1 MLTLNQIVS
10 QITNLATA
18 HNQIAE
24 SGVGDF
30 AEWQAKERSY
40 PILWVFHESTAVS
53 QMEIAFSIRLIC
65 ADRVIVGEEGDDT
78 QGHEQEVIS
87 DTLLVLLDFLAYF
100 QQNHSQ
106 PYDVVTS
113 ATIDPF
119 TERLNDRL
127 AGNSVTIQ
135 IRQPFDWNKCQIP
148 QTGASIPPTVDG
160 LTLYNFC
167 DPSVIARLTNEQV
180 ACLIAQYNEP
190 CEDATITINS
200 APFASVVS
208 GGSLN
213 VPVIQNGN
221 PVGSKVGSNWVIPPC
236 ADGDVTVNSVAFGNA
251 PSGGSLNVP
260 VKNSAGTLRGSKVGA
275 DWVVPDG
282 SVPVT
287 NTAATPITTIA
298 VPSGDSVPYVIP
310 NVAWTDSD
318 GSAESTPYGDAIV
331 CTPPTGGWVRPS
343 AWIAIPNLTAADERF
358 YGVVA
363 VFENSYNQLAVT
375 ITSTAANINWGDG
388 TNVNSNGSVQTK
400 VYDYATLAG
409 AVNVWP
415 DGRNYK
421 QVLVDITR
429 VGPAI
434 TSMEWTSAATISPRG
449 NNNFIDVIFSLPSVV
464 TLRLSQNALSSARGM
479 PLLERLRIRDTG
491 TLTTVLFNGL
501 TGLQA
506 MELPTLKGNMPNDLF
521 PDIQVIQLADLTING
536 NNALRMFSPSRIR
549 KVGNIVGNSLT
560 GATGS
565 RNIFADCPVLEEV
578 GTLTINA
585 ATSLQSVFGST
596 NGSPRLRKIG
606 LITAPNVTN
615 LDTAFINCYS
625 LSEVTFSN
633 CASVTSAGSTYLN
646 CVSLTNCVMPNLTRG
661 VVFSTTNMGNTGMSN
676 FANSIGIASGVQNI
690 TVTGTPFGS
699 LLAALDLT
707 AVAIA
712 AVITGKGYGIIN

>member
-1 MLTLNQIVS
+1 VLTLNQIVS

-40 PILWVFHESTAVS
+40 PILWVFHESTAVN

-167 DPSVIARLTNEQV
+167 DPAVIARLTDEQV

-200 APFASVVS
+200 APFASV
-208 GGSLN
+208 
-213 VPVIQNGN
+213 
-221 PVGSKVGSNWVIPPC
+221 
-236 ADGDVTVNSVAFGNA
+236 

-298 VPSGDSVPYVIP
+298 VPSGNSVPYVIP

-318 GSAESTPYGDAIV
+318 GSAESTPYGQAIV
-331 CTPPTGGWVRPS
+331 CTLAAGGSVSVAVSDATPGFGDVITITATPTGFTPTSYLFFAFDGVNISFISEQVGAVVNWQVSIFGIFDIYAVATDGTVNGWDKTEVSATGLNQETYDYMIETGIPFDGTVFFPS
-343 AWIAIPNLTAADERF
+343 TT
-358 YGVVA
+358 
-363 VFENSYNQLAVT
+363 FEVTGMQIWLAVDVFIGAAKT
-375 ITSTAANINWGDG
+375 QGWWGKLISLYFLRGGAANSCRWNAVNPLDTDAAFRLKFFGGVTFDGSGITGNDINAYAQTFITPSTHLGLNTAGVTWYCRNNINQGGG
-388 TNVNSNGSVQTK
+388 TANVPVGAFSGAFLGVTYELGIAYHFVNEIAYDSIANQSSGIVSVNRTAVNSKGLWKNGVKIAS
-400 VYDYATLAG
+400 
-409 AVNVWP
+409 
-415 DGRNYK
+415 
-421 QVLVDITR
+421 
-429 VGPAI
+429 
-434 TSMEWTSAATISPRG
+434 SASAST
-449 NNNFIDVIFSLPSVV
+449 SLPA
-464 TLRLSQNALSSARGM
+464 N
-479 PLLERLRIRDTG
+479 
-491 TLTTVLFNGL
+491 
-501 TGLQA
+501 
-506 MELPTLKGNMPNDLF
+506 
-521 PDIQVIQLADLTING
+521 TIG
-536 NNALRMFSPSRIR
+536 
-549 KVGNIVGNSLT
+549 
-560 GATGS
+560 
-565 RNIFADCPVLEEV
+565 
-578 GTLTINA
+578 
-585 ATSLQSVFGST
+585 
-596 NGSPRLRKIG
+596 
-606 LITAPNVTN
+606 
-615 LDTAFINCYS
+615 
-625 LSEVTFSN
+625 
-633 CASVTSAGSTYLN
+633 
-646 CVSLTNCVMPNLTRG
+646 
-661 VVFSTTNMGNTGMSN
+661 
-676 FANSIGIASGVQNI
+676 
-690 TVTGTPFGS
+690 
-699 LLAALDLT
+699 LLAAGT
-707 AVAIA
+707 AQYYTNANLGLVAVHDGMTDTDMANIHA
-712 AVITGKGYGIIN
+712 AIQTFNTAMNI

>member
-10 QITNLATA
+10 QITNLAAA

-106 PYDVVTS
+106 PYNVVTS

-167 DPSVIARLTNEQV
+167 DPSVIARLTDEQV

-190 CEDATITINS
+190 CEAATITINS
-200 APFASVVS
+200 APFGTAPS
-208 GGSLN
+208 GGALN
-213 VPVIQNGN
+213 VPVIQNGS
-221 PVGSKVGSNWVIPPC
+221 PVGAKVGSNWVIPPC
-236 ADGDVTVNSVAFGNA
+236 ADGDVTVNAVAFGNA

-260 VKNSAGTLRGSKVGA
+260 VKNSAGTLRGSKVGS

-298 VPSGDSVPYVIP
+298 VPSGNNVPYVIP

-343 AWIAIPNLTAADERF
+343 AWIAIPDLTPADERL
-358 YGVVA
+358 YAVIA
-363 VFENSYNQLAVT
+363 VFENAYNQQTVRATNL
-375 ITSTAANINWGDG
+375 AANINWGDG
-388 TNVNSNGSVQTK
+388 TSVVSNGAVQSR
-400 VYDYATLAG
+400 VYDYASLAG
-409 AVNVWP
+409 PVNVYY

-421 QVLVDITR
+421 QVLLDITR
-429 VGPAI
+429 VGGAI
-434 TSMEWTSAATISPRG
+434 TSVELSIATTTARFGASNILDCIASMP
-449 NNNFIDVIFSLPSVV
+449 NAT
-464 TLRLSQNALSSARGM
+464 TLRFSGTSSSGRPAPIM
-479 PLLERLRIRDTG
+479 ERLRVRSTG
-491 TLTTVLFNGL
+491 TISNFVCSSQQMCRVL
-501 TGLQA
+501 
-506 MELPTLKGNMPNDLF
+506 ELPSTILGSYSGAFSSGAYDNVGNLTFTGTNISSAFSISGIKKHGNLTANSVTANGFNYLRGCEFLEEMGDITMLAATTLSTFLGSVTGTCPL
-521 PDIQVIQLADLTING
+521 
-536 NNALRMFSPSRIR
+536 R
-549 KVGNIVGNSLT
+549 KVGV
-560 GATGS
+560 
-565 RNIFADCPVLEEV
+565 
-578 GTLTINA
+578 INA
-585 ATSLQSVFGST
+585 PLCQNLQNFAQGC
-596 NGSPRLRKIG
+596 GMLAG
-606 LITAPNVTN
+606 LE
-615 LDTAFINCYS
+615 FINCVAVTNTSGIVSGCGS
-625 LSEVTFSN
+625 LY
-633 CASVTSAGSTYLN
+633 YLI
-646 CVSLTNCVMPNLTRG
+646 MPNLTRG
-661 VVFSTTNMGNTGMSN
+661 VDLSTTSMGNTGMSN

-690 TVTGTPFGS
+690 TVTSTPFGT
-699 LLAALDLT
+699 LLAALDAT

-712 AVITGKGYGIIN
+712 AVMTGKGYIIVN

>member
-1 MLTLNQIVS
+1 VLTLNQIVS

-40 PILWVFHESTAVS
+40 PILWVFHESTSVN

-127 AGNSVTIQ
+127 AGNSVTIT

-167 DPSVIARLTNEQV
+167 DPAVIARLTDEQV

-200 APFASVVS
+200 APFASVV
-208 GGSLN
+208 
-213 VPVIQNGN
+213 
-221 PVGSKVGSNWVIPPC
+221 
-236 ADGDVTVNSVAFGNA
+236 
-251 PSGGSLNVP
+251 SGGSLNVP

-298 VPSGDSVPYVIP
+298 VPSGNSVPYAIP

-331 CTPPTGGWVRPS
+331 CTLAPT
-343 AWIAIPNLTAADERF
+343 IPT
-358 YGVVA
+358 
-363 VFENSYNQLAVT
+363 LAVT
-375 ITSTAANINWGDG
+375 VSDDTPNVGQSITITATPSGFTPNNYLFFVQQGSSITQIGSQVGGVLNWTVTLNGTFKIFAQADNGTAGAFNVGGSSVTSTAVVVTANIQLYLDPFLSGI
-388 TNVNSNGSVQTK
+388 VAPS
-400 VYDYATLAG
+400 Y
-409 AVNVWP
+409 P
-415 DGRNYK
+415 DLSAFARN
-421 QVLVDITR
+421 
-429 VGPAI
+429 
-434 TSMEWTSAATISPRG
+434 
-449 NNNFIDVIFSLPSVV
+449 
-464 TLRLSQNALSSARGM
+464 
-479 PLLERLRIRDTG
+479 G
-491 TLTTVLFNGL
+491 TLVNNPTVDTNFNGGNVLFNGVNQYISAGGVADFSFIQNTL
-501 TGLQA
+501 QFTIEAWVKVNNASSRNWFLGNTATSSQKGFFFVLDTEGSIPATRQLRCNLCNGSGITG
-506 MELPTLKGNMPNDLF
+506 N
-521 PDIQVIQLADLTING
+521 ILTIRTN
-536 NNALRMFSPSRIR
+536 NNAITDTNWHHIAVTLNGLGTGVWYIDGVAQTTIEGGTYTPPT
-549 KVGNIVGNSLT
+549 GNST
-560 GATGS
+560 
-565 RNIFADCPVLEEV
+565 NVLEIGKLGGFSLYYAGRIAPV
-578 GTLTINA
+578 RIYNYALTTAQI
-585 ATSLQSVFGST
+585 T
-596 NGSPRLRKIG
+596 NNFNVERSRYG
-606 LITAPNVTN
+606 L
-615 LDTAFINCYS
+615 
-625 LSEVTFSN
+625 
-633 CASVTSAGSTYLN
+633 
-646 CVSLTNCVMPNLTRG
+646 
-661 VVFSTTNMGNTGMSN
+661 
-676 FANSIGIASGVQNI
+676 
-690 TVTGTPFGS
+690 
-699 LLAALDLT
+699 
-707 AVAIA
+707 
-712 AVITGKGYGIIN
+712 

>member
-30 AEWQAKERSY
+30 AEWQAKERTY
-40 PILWVFHESTAVS
+40 PILWVFHESTSVN

-87 DTLLVLLDFLAYF
+87 DTMLVLLDFLAYF

-148 QTGASIPPTVDG
+148 QTGASIPPNVDG

-167 DPSVIARLTNEQV
+167 DPAVIARLTDEQV

-221 PVGSKVGSNWVIPPC
+221 PVGAKVGSNWVIPPC
-236 ADGDVTVNSVAFGNA
+236 ADGDVTVNAVAFGNA

-298 VPSGDSVPYVIP
+298 VPSGNSVPYVIP

-331 CTPPTGGWVRPS
+331 CTLAPT
-343 AWIAIPNLTAADERF
+343 IPL
-358 YGVVA
+358 
-363 VFENSYNQLAVT
+363 LAVT
-375 ITSTAANINWGDG
+375 VSDDTPNVGDTITITATPTGFSPNNYLFFIQQGSTITQIGSQVGGVLNWNVGIIGTFSIYVQADNGTDGAFNVGGDTVTSTQVII
-388 TNVNSNGSVQTK
+388 T
-400 VYDYATLAG
+400 
-409 AVNVWP
+409 VNVQLYLDPNLSGIVGANYP
-415 DGRNYK
+415 DLSAFARN
-421 QVLVDITR
+421 
-429 VGPAI
+429 
-434 TSMEWTSAATISPRG
+434 
-449 NNNFIDVIFSLPSVV
+449 
-464 TLRLSQNALSSARGM
+464 
-479 PLLERLRIRDTG
+479 G
-491 TLTTVLFNGL
+491 TLINTPTVDTNLNFGNVLFNGVNQYITSGAVANFSFIQNTMHFTIEIWQRVTN
-501 TGLQA
+501 TGVRNFYGGNSITSAAKGFFIGLENLGA
-506 MELPTLKGNMPNDLF
+506 EVRMLWLAVTRGDGSNIISLK
-521 PDIQVIQLADLTING
+521 TG
-536 NNALRMFSPSRIR
+536 NNVINDTNWHYVAVTYNGSGTGQFYIDGFPVTSTQSGVYALST
-549 KVGNIVGNSLT
+549 GNST
-560 GATGS
+560 
-565 RNIFADCPVLEEV
+565 NVLEMGKV
-578 GTLTINA
+578 
-585 ATSLQSVFGST
+585 
-596 NGSPRLRKIG
+596 
-606 LITAPNVTN
+606 
-615 LDTAFINCYS
+615 
-625 LSEVTFSN
+625 
-633 CASVTSAGSTYLN
+633 AGSSAYYAGRLGPIRIYN
-646 CVSLTNCVMPNLTRG
+646 YALTTAQI
-661 VVFSTTNMGNTGMSN
+661 TNN
-676 FANSIGIASGVQNI
+676 FNVERSR
-690 TVTGTPFGS
+690 
-699 LLAALDLT
+699 
-707 AVAIA
+707 
-712 AVITGKGYGIIN
+712 YGL